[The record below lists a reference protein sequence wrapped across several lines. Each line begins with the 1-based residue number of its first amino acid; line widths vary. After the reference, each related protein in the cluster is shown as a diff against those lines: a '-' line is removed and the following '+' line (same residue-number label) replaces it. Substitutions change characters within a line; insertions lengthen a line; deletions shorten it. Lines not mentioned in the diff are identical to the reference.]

1 MVDVIVAVISALV
14 TICTVIITSKTQAN
28 TVDAKLDK
36 AQAITETK
44 LDALTREVREHNHF
58 AQRMPVVEEQI
69 KEIKHRLE
77 ILEREGK
84 E

>member
-1 MVDVIVAVISALV
+1 MVEIIVAVISALV
-14 TICTVIITSKTQAN
+14 TICTVIITSKTQSN